1 MRRAVSVIF
10 VIWWSLCLVVN
21 PYAQDIL
28 IKPYEQPNL
37 LLEKDNLFQ
46 IHSLE
51 PENRLIKQIQMG
63 IEPDDILLEIKKMH
77 NITVDPEVFNRLY
90 NKPKVDEKKMIR
102 EAWKKVFGIDVWYPY
117 YKAKDVERWVKKRL
131 TVKVFKFK
139 GEPQFER
146 NQILYT
152 FKANF

>member
-1 MRRAVSVIF
+1 
-10 VIWWSLCLVVN
+10 VVN

-51 PENRLIKQIQMG
+51 PENKLIKQIQMG
-63 IEPDDILLEIKKMH
+63 IESDDILLEIKKMH
-77 NITVDPEVFNRLY
+77 NTTVDPEVFNKLY

-102 EAWKKVFGIDVWYPY
+102 EEWKKVFGIDVWYPY

-131 TVKVFKFK
+131 SVKVFKFK
-139 GEPQFER
+139 GEPQFEK